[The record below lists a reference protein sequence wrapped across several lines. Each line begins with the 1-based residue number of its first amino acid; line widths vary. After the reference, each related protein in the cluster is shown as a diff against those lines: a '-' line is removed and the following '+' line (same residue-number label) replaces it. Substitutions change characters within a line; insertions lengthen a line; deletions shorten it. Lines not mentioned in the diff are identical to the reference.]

1 MSPRSKKQFEA
12 MRHQSMENIANAALR
27 LFGERGYHS
36 SSIAQIARAAG
47 VSKGLLYNYFESKE
61 ALLHFIILHAVEV
74 GEDLLERSL
83 SENDSPQSRLRA
95 FTEGTLALLQ
105 KDPVFWRLLTALA
118 FQQDILKGIMPQLM
132 EKQGVA
138 MAKIIAVFEQL
149 GLPNPEEEAMYY
161 SAVMDGIALQFVQ
174 MPEGYPLERMK
185 TMVLK
190 RYLTEK

>member
-12 MRHQSMENIANAALR
+12 MRQQSMENIADAALR
-27 LFGERGYHS
+27 LFGEKGYHS
-36 SSIAQIARAAG
+36 TSIAQIAREAG

-74 GEDLLERSL
+74 GEALLERSL
-83 SENDSPQSRLRA
+83 SDNDSPQAQLRA

-118 FQQDILKGIMPQLM
+118 FQQDILEGVMPELM
-132 EKQGVA
+132 EKQGDA
-138 MAKIIAVFEQL
+138 MAKIIAVFKQL
-149 GLPNPEEEAMYY
+149 GVSNPEEEAMYY

-174 MPEGYPLERMK
+174 MPDGYPLERMK
-185 TMVLK
+185 AMVLK
-190 RYLTEK
+190 RYLKP